1 MRSIILSLLLVL
13 ILPNQA
19 KAQSL
24 NDLIGTGCQV
34 AGNIAGYEW
43 ICQLSYYVQNG
54 ERVLEDI
61 HQDFAGFSE
70 DMLKLWFE
78 DALSTVANEVG
89 LSEFNTFFSDLDVAL
104 SQGPREVKDAL
115 RGVTD
120 SLRLSHAA
128 SQRSERL
135 APALAQL
142 QNPENLVSS
151 DVLVDVAET
160 SNPNIRA
167 ASELNYSERLRMIG
181 VQVEAEAAHK
191 MNEDLAQS
199 LLEDSSV
206 RDAAANVLR
215 PSIGGIG
222 GGSASQLEDRARTA
236 VSTRAVM
243 GVLTEGL
250 AELMRQEATF
260 NTAIAEELK
269 LLAQQQVMTSW
280 QLKLTVDS
288 ISARYSRELEKE
300 MAEMEAEIASSYDQG
315 VQASRTLGAALSSV
329 AATANDPFPFQTYA
343 SLGF

>member
-1 MRSIILSLLLVL
+1 MRSIILSLLLVFTV
-13 ILPNQA
+13 PMNV

-24 NDLIGTGCQV
+24 NDLINTGCQV
-34 AGNIAGYEW
+34 AANIAGYEW
-43 ICQLSYYVQNG
+43 ICQLAYYADNG
-54 ERVLEDI
+54 ERLIQEI
-61 HQDFAGFSE
+61 HSDFAGFSE

-78 DALSTVANEVG
+78 DALSTIASEVG
-89 LSEFNTFFSDLDVAL
+89 LAEFNTFFSDLDVAL

-135 APALAQL
+135 APALSQL
-142 QNPENLVSS
+142 QNPENLSNS
-151 DVLVDVAET
+151 NTLVDVAEA

-167 ASELNYSERLRMIG
+167 ANEVNFSEQLRMIG

-199 LLEDSSV
+199 LLEDTSV
-206 RDAAANVLR
+206 QDAAASVLR
-215 PSIGGIG
+215 PSVGGIG

-288 ISARYSRELEKE
+288 LSAQYSRELEKE
-300 MAEMEAEIASSYDQG
+300 MAEMEAEIAASYDQG
-315 VQASRTLGAALSSV
+315 VQASRTIGAALSSV